1 MSAETA
7 KANALTLL
15 NCKQFHLLLAP
26 TRLCPRGENKS
37 QYYYKKKKSQHLHEP
52 PQMVCWEFWA
62 LVCVCVLKSVSLS
75 WTFSKVNSNLFPT
88 PYLSFSKSLQSIVL
102 SRFLFTFYC

>member
-7 KANALTLL
+7 RASALTLL

-37 QYYYKKKKSQHLHEP
+37 QYYYKKKITAP
-52 PQMVCWEFWA
+52 P
-62 LVCVCVLKSVSLS
+62 
-75 WTFSKVNSNLFPT
+75 
-88 PYLSFSKSLQSIVL
+88 
-102 SRFLFTFYC
+102 